1 MNPETILITGATG
14 AIGSALALAYAA
26 PGRTLV
32 LHGRNAARLDEV
44 AQACAR
50 LGARTE
56 TRALDVREVGA
67 LIAWLEDLASRREV
81 DLAIVNAGA
90 ISTLRPGSEGEAWRD
105 IERVLDVNVRGAL
118 ATVTALLPHMR
129 RRGSGQIAL
138 VSSLLAWFG
147 LPAAPTYCAAKAALK
162 TYGEALRGSLGREG
176 IKVNVV
182 LAGFVKSDMSDEL
195 RVPKPFMISADDAA
209 QRIQRG
215 LARNRARIS
224 FPFPLN
230 LCGWMLS
237 AIPTALAQRLLALFG
252 FHGR

>member
-67 LIAWLEDLASRREV
+67 LIAWLEDVASRREV

-90 ISTLRPGSEGEAWRD
+90 ISTLRPGSEGETWRD

-129 RRGSGQIAL
+129 RRGSVACTPQITGTSSTTGSTSYSPISMAIAL
-138 VSSLLAWFG
+138 AS
-147 LPAAPTYCAAKAALK
+147 P
-162 TYGEALRGSLGREG
+162 
-176 IKVNVV
+176 
-182 LAGFVKSDMSDEL
+182 
-195 RVPKPFMISADDAA
+195 
-209 QRIQRG
+209 
-215 LARNRARIS
+215 
-224 FPFPLN
+224 
-230 LCGWMLS
+230 
-237 AIPTALAQRLLALFG
+237 
-252 FHGR
+252 